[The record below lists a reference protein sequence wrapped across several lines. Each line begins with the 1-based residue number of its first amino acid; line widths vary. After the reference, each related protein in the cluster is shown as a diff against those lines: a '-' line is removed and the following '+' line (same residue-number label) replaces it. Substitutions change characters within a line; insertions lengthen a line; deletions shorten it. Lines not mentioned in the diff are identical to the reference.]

1 MGKRGPSTKAHEAA
15 RRTPYDGAGLK
26 DPVSPRKARM
36 NISTIPNAKPEF
48 DAIVIGAGFAGLY
61 ALHKLRNEQGLKVQA
76 FDKASD
82 VGGTWY
88 WNRYPG
94 ALSDTETQVY
104 CYSFD
109 KELLQEWDFDTS
121 YINQPR
127 ILSYLNHVADRF
139 DLRRSITFSTGISG
153 AHFDEAQGLWVVRTD
168 QGATHTARFL
178 ITAVGLLS
186 VINYPNI
193 PGRERFKG
201 ELYHTGAFPRDVSYA
216 GKRVGVIGTGSTGL
230 QVNTAIAPHVGH
242 LTVFQRS
249 PQYSVPVGNRPLSRE
264 RVAEIKRDYDRIWE
278 HVYSSMTGFA
288 FTESKVATFSVSAE
302 EREAVFERA
311 WQQGGGFNFMFGTFN
326 DIAVDADANEAAASF
341 IRRKIAQIVKDPE
354 TARKLTP
361 TDFYARR
368 PLCDSGY
375 YEIFNQSNVNL
386 VDCKATPIEAI
397 VPEGIRTADGKVHEL
412 DMIIFATGFD
422 AVDGNY
428 KVMDLRGRDG
438 VAMKEHWKDGATGFM
453 GTMTAGFPN
462 MFMVLGPHGP
472 FSNLPPAIEM
482 QVEMIA
488 DVVAKATRE
497 KLATVEISSEAESAW
512 VAHCDELAAGSLF
525 SKVDSWIFGANIPG
539 KKHTLVFYFGGVGQF
554 RKETAELAHK
564 NYPGFITRE
573 LVETP

>member
-1 MGKRGPSTKAHEAA
+1 
-15 RRTPYDGAGLK
+15 
-26 DPVSPRKARM
+26 M
-36 NISTIPNAKPEF
+36 NISTVPRTAPEF

-61 ALHKLRNEQGLKVQA
+61 ALHKLRNEQGLKVQG

-109 KELLQEWDFDTS
+109 KELLQSWDFDTS
-121 YINQPR
+121 YVNQPK
-127 ILSYLNHVADRF
+127 ILSYLNHVAERF
-139 DLRRSITFSTGISG
+139 DLRRSIAFNTGITG
-153 AHFDEAQGLWVVRTD
+153 AHFDETNNLWVVRTD
-168 QGATHTARFL
+168 RGTTHTARFL
-178 ITAVGLLS
+178 VTAVGLLS

-193 PGRERFKG
+193 PGRESFRG
-201 ELYHTGAFPRDVSYA
+201 EMYHTGAYPQDVTYA

-230 QVNTAIAPHVGH
+230 QVNTAIASKVGH

-249 PQYSVPVGNRPLSRE
+249 PQYSVPVGNRPVPPE
-264 RVAEIKRDYDRIWE
+264 RVAEIKRDYDQIWQQ
-278 HVYSSMTGFA
+278 VYSSMTGFA
-288 FTESKVATFSVSAE
+288 FKESTIPTFSVAE
-302 EREAVFERA
+302 DEREAIFEKA

-326 DIAVDADANEAAASF
+326 DIAVNPEANEAAASF

-361 TDFYARR
+361 TDYYARR

-375 YEIFNQSNVNL
+375 YDIFNRDNVAL

-397 VPEGIRTADGKVHEL
+397 VPEGIRTADGVVHPL

-428 KVMDLRGRDG
+428 KVMDLRGRHG
-438 VAMKEHWKDGATGFM
+438 ETMKEHWQDGATGFM

-488 DVVAKATRE
+488 DIVAKATRE
-497 KLATVEISSEAESAW
+497 KLVSVEVSKDAEAAW
-512 VAHCDELAAGSLF
+512 VAQCDALAAGSLF
-525 SKVDSWIFGANIPG
+525 AKVESWIFGANIPG

-554 RKETAELAHK
+554 RKEAAALAEQG
-564 NYPGFITRE
+564 YPGFITRPQPA
-573 LVETP
+573 VA

>member
-1 MGKRGPSTKAHEAA
+1 MNVST
-15 RRTPYDGAGLK
+15 
-26 DPVSPRKARM
+26 VSR
-36 NISTIPNAKPEF
+36 SVPEF

-76 FDKASD
+76 FDKAGD

-94 ALSDTETQVY
+94 ALSDSETQVY

-109 KELLQEWDFDTS
+109 KDLLQEWDFDTS
-121 YINQPR
+121 YVNQPK
-127 ILSYLNHVADRF
+127 ILSYLNHVTERF
-139 DLRRSITFSTGISG
+139 DLRRSISFNTGIAG
-153 AHFDEAQGLWVVRTD
+153 AHFDESRDLWVVRTD
-168 QGATHTARFL
+168 KGATHTARFL
-178 ITAVGLLS
+178 VTALGLLS

-193 PGRERFKG
+193 PGRDSFKG
-201 ELYHTGAFPRDVSYA
+201 ELYHTGAFPQNLSFA

-230 QVNTAIAPHVGH
+230 QVNTALAPQVGH

-264 RVAEIKRDYDRIWE
+264 RVAEIKQNYDSIWE
-278 HVYSSMTGFA
+278 HVFSSMTGFA
-288 FTESKVATFSVSAE
+288 FTESKIPTFSVTAE
-302 EREAVFERA
+302 EREAIYERA
-311 WQQGGGFNFMFGTFN
+311 WQQGGGFNYMFGTFN
-326 DIAVDADANEAAASF
+326 DIAVDAAANEAAASF
-341 IRRKIAQIVKDPE
+341 IRRKIAQTVKDPE

-361 TDFYARR
+361 TDLYARR

-375 YEIFNQSNVNL
+375 YEIFNRDNVAL

-397 VPEGIRTADGKVHEL
+397 VPNGIRTADGVVHEL

-438 VAMKEHWKDGATGFM
+438 QTMAEHWQDGATGYM
-453 GTMTAGFPN
+453 GTMTSGFPN

-488 DVVAKATRE
+488 DLVAKATRE
-497 KLATVEISSEAESAW
+497 DLASIEISNEAETAW
-512 VAHCDELAAGSLF
+512 VNHCDELAAGSLF
-525 SKVDSWIFGANIPG
+525 SQVDSWIFGANIPG
-539 KKHTLVFYFGGVGQF
+539 KKRTLVFYFGGVGQF
-554 RKETAELAHK
+554 RKEAADLIRK
-564 NYPGFITRE
+564 GYPGFLTKQ
-573 LVETP
+573 LAGAT

>member
-1 MGKRGPSTKAHEAA
+1 MNVST
-15 RRTPYDGAGLK
+15 
-26 DPVSPRKARM
+26 VSRFA
-36 NISTIPNAKPEF
+36 PEF
-48 DAIVIGAGFAGLY
+48 DAIVIGAGFGGLY

-76 FDKASD
+76 FDKAGD

-94 ALSDTETQVY
+94 ALSDSETQVY

-121 YINQPR
+121 YVNQPK
-127 ILSYLNHVADRF
+127 ILSYLNHVTDRF
-139 DLRRSITFSTGISG
+139 DLRRSISFNTGIAG
-153 AHFDEAQGLWVVRTD
+153 AHFDETRELWVVRTD
-168 QGATHTARFL
+168 KGATHTARF
-178 ITAVGLLS
+178 IVTALGLLS

-193 PGRERFKG
+193 PGRDSFKG
-201 ELYHTGAFPRDVSYA
+201 ELYHTGAFPQNLSFA

-230 QVNTAIAPHVGH
+230 QVNTALAPQVGH

-249 PQYSVPVGNRPLSRE
+249 PQYSVPVGNRPLSKDQ
-264 RVAEIKRDYDRIWE
+264 VAEIKQNYDSVWE
-278 HVYSSMTGFA
+278 HVFSSMTGFA
-288 FTESKVATFSVSAE
+288 FTESNIPTFSVSAE
-302 EREAVFERA
+302 EREAIFEKA
-311 WQQGGGFNFMFGTFN
+311 WQKGGGFNYMFGTFN
-326 DIAVDADANEAAASF
+326 DIAVDAAANEAAASF
-341 IRRKIAQIVKDPE
+341 IRRKIAQTVKDPE

-361 TDFYARR
+361 TDLYARR

-375 YEIFNQSNVNL
+375 YEIFNRDNVAL

-397 VPEGIRTADGKVHEL
+397 VPNGIRTADGVVHEL

-428 KVMDLRGRDG
+428 KVMDLRGRG
-438 VAMKEHWKDGATGFM
+438 GQTMAEHWQEGATGYM

-488 DVVAKATRE
+488 DLVAKATRE
-497 KLATVEISSEAESAW
+497 DLASIEISNKAEAAW
-512 VAHCDELAAGSLF
+512 VNHCDELAAGSLF
-525 SKVDSWIFGANIPG
+525 SQVDSWIFGANIPG
-539 KKHTLVFYFGGVGQF
+539 KKRTLVFYFGGVGQF
-554 RKETAELAHK
+554 RKEAADLIRK
-564 NYPGFITRE
+564 GYPGFLTRQ
-573 LVETP
+573 LAGAT

>member
-1 MGKRGPSTKAHEAA
+1 MNVST
-15 RRTPYDGAGLK
+15 
-26 DPVSPRKARM
+26 VSRSA
-36 NISTIPNAKPEF
+36 PEF
-48 DAIVIGAGFAGLY
+48 DAIVIGAGFGGLY

-76 FDKASD
+76 FDKAGD

-94 ALSDTETQVY
+94 ALSDSETQVY

-121 YINQPR
+121 YVNQPK
-127 ILSYLNHVADRF
+127 ILSYLNHVTDRF
-139 DLRRSITFSTGISG
+139 DLRRSISFNTGIAG
-153 AHFDEAQGLWVVRTD
+153 AHFDETRELWVVRTD
-168 QGATHTARFL
+168 TGATHTARF
-178 ITAVGLLS
+178 IVTALGLLS

-193 PGRERFKG
+193 PGRDSFKG
-201 ELYHTGAFPRDVSYA
+201 ELYHTGAFPQNLSFA

-230 QVNTAIAPHVGH
+230 QVNTALAPQVGH

-249 PQYSVPVGNRPLSRE
+249 PQYSVPVGNRPLSKDQ
-264 RVAEIKRDYDRIWE
+264 VAEIKQNYDSVWE
-278 HVYSSMTGFA
+278 HVFSSMTGFA
-288 FTESKVATFSVSAE
+288 FTESNIPTFSVSAE
-302 EREAVFERA
+302 EREAIFEKA
-311 WQQGGGFNFMFGTFN
+311 WQKGGGFNYMFGTFN
-326 DIAVDADANEAAASF
+326 DIAVDAAANEAAASF
-341 IRRKIAQIVKDPE
+341 IRRKIAQTVKDPE

-361 TDFYARR
+361 TDLYARR

-375 YEIFNQSNVNL
+375 YEIFNRDNVAL

-397 VPEGIRTADGKVHEL
+397 VPNGIRTADGVVHEL

-428 KVMDLRGRDG
+428 KVMDLRGRG
-438 VAMKEHWKDGATGFM
+438 GQTMAEHWQEGATGYM

-488 DVVAKATRE
+488 DLVAKATRE
-497 KLATVEISSEAESAW
+497 DLASIEISNKAEAAW
-512 VAHCDELAAGSLF
+512 VNHCDELAAGSLF
-525 SKVDSWIFGANIPG
+525 SQVDSWIFGANIPG
-539 KKHTLVFYFGGVGQF
+539 KKRTLVFYFGGVGQF
-554 RKETAELAHK
+554 RKEAADLIRK
-564 NYPGFITRE
+564 GYPGFLTRQ
-573 LVETP
+573 LAGAT

>member
-1 MGKRGPSTKAHEAA
+1 MN
-15 RRTPYDGAGLK
+15 
-26 DPVSPRKARM
+26 VSAVSRSA
-36 NISTIPNAKPEF
+36 PEF

-76 FDKASD
+76 FDKAGD

-94 ALSDTETQVY
+94 ALSDSETQVY

-109 KELLQEWDFDTS
+109 KDLLQEWDFDTS
-121 YINQPR
+121 YVNQPK
-127 ILSYLNHVADRF
+127 ILSYLNHVTDRF
-139 DLRRSITFSTGISG
+139 DLRRSISFNTGIAG
-153 AHFDEAQGLWVVRTD
+153 AHFDESRDLWVVRTD
-168 QGATHTARFL
+168 KGATHTARFL
-178 ITAVGLLS
+178 VTALGLLS

-193 PGRERFKG
+193 PGRDSFKG
-201 ELYHTGAFPRDVSYA
+201 ELYHTGAFPQNLSFA

-230 QVNTAIAPHVGH
+230 QVNTALAPQVGH

-264 RVAEIKRDYDRIWE
+264 RVAEIKQNYDSIWE
-278 HVYSSMTGFA
+278 HVFSSMTGFA
-288 FTESKVATFSVSAE
+288 FTESKIPTFSVTAE
-302 EREAVFERA
+302 EREAIYERA
-311 WQQGGGFNFMFGTFN
+311 WQQGGGFNYMFGTFN
-326 DIAVDADANEAAASF
+326 DIAVDAAANEAAASF
-341 IRRKIAQIVKDPE
+341 IRRKIAQTVKDPE

-361 TDFYARR
+361 TDLYARR

-375 YEIFNQSNVNL
+375 YEIFNRDNVAL

-397 VPEGIRTADGKVHEL
+397 VPNGIRTADGVVHEL

-438 VAMKEHWKDGATGFM
+438 QTMAEHWQDGATGYM
-453 GTMTAGFPN
+453 GTMTSGFPN

-488 DVVAKATRE
+488 DLVAKATRE
-497 KLATVEISSEAESAW
+497 DLASIEISNEAETAW
-512 VAHCDELAAGSLF
+512 VNHCDELAAGSLF
-525 SKVDSWIFGANIPG
+525 SQVDSWIFGANIPG
-539 KKHTLVFYFGGVGQF
+539 KKRTLVFYFGGVGQF
-554 RKETAELAHK
+554 RKEAADLIRK
-564 NYPGFITRE
+564 GYPGFLTKQ
-573 LVETP
+573 LAGAT